1 MPTYMNNGRVQE
13 TERAILVGV
22 TQTAGETW
30 RIDDYLE
37 ELGQLARTAG
47 VRVIGTL
54 TQHLEK
60 VNPTYYL
67 GEGKAHNLARMADE
81 QDATLIIFDDDL
93 SPAQVRNLENLTDI
107 RVMDRSGLILL
118 IFQQHARTREA
129 KTQVELARLE
139 YLLPRLTR
147 RWTHLERQT
156 GGINVRGG
164 MGETQIEIDR
174 RLIRDR
180 IAKLKKELKKV
191 ERQRSVRRKRRFDE
205 FRVALVGYTNAGKST
220 LMNRICGENAQV
232 LVQDKLFA
240 TLDTTIRSVRLADV
254 HKILLSDTVG
264 FIRKLPHQLVASFR
278 STLAEVQEA
287 DLLIKVV
294 DVSHP
299 RFAEHLNTVNE
310 VLQDMECLE
319 IPALTVFNK
328 IDAVQDAN
336 LLAKVRREY
345 PDAILISAERDIR
358 VEEVFQQIVSVKEQ
372 EYVKD
377 EVTLSVKFGDKIA
390 ALHDQAE
397 ILEKEFFDTRVHI
410 RFKAHKNA
418 IQKIRKMILGQEE

>member
-1 MPTYMNNGRVQE
+1 MNNGQSPE
-13 TERAILVGV
+13 EHDRAILVGV
-22 TQTAGETW
+22 TQSASETW
-30 RIDDYLE
+30 QIDDNLE
-37 ELGQLARTAG
+37 ELGQLAHTAG
-47 VRVIGTL
+47 VQVVGNL
-54 TQHLEK
+54 TQHMEK
-60 VNPTYYL
+60 INPAYYI
-67 GEGKAHNLARMADE
+67 GEGKARRLARRADE
-81 QDATLIIFDDDL
+81 QAVTLIIFDDDL

-191 ERQRSVRRKRRFDE
+191 EQQRTVRRKGRFDE

-220 LMNRICGENAQV
+220 LMNRIVGENSHV

-240 TLDTTIRSVRLADV
+240 TLDTTIRSVWLSDA

-278 STLAEVQEA
+278 STLAEVREA

-294 DVSHP
+294 DISHP
-299 RFAEHLNTVNE
+299 RYAEHLNTVNE

-328 IDAVQDAN
+328 IDIVQNAN
-336 LLAKVRREY
+336 VLAKVRREY
-345 PDAILISAERDIR
+345 PDAVLISAERDIR
-358 VEEVFQQIVSVKEQ
+358 VEQVIDEILAAKEQ
-372 EYVKD
+372 EYVED

-397 ILEKEFFDTRVHI
+397 VLEKEFFDTKVHI
-410 RFKAHKNA
+410 WYKAHKNE
-418 IQKIRKMILGQEE
+418 IQKIRKMILGQKE